1 MMEESTLLRD
11 YSFSIIKDDQEDTFV
26 STLKDKTF

>member
-1 MMEESTLLRD
+1 MMEDSTLLRD
-11 YSFSIIKDDQEDTFV
+11 YSFIIKDDQEDTFV

>member
-1 MMEESTLLRD
+1 MMEDSTLLRD
-11 YSFSIIKDDQEDTFV
+11 YSSFIIKDDQEDTFV